1 MKRFISTLLVAGA
14 LAGSVQAYD
23 LPSVN
28 LGFTSF
34 LDGAPPAGPG
44 FYLTEYLQFYTA
56 DKFAGSHGGGAFAPA
71 TPKVDVYASLSQVI
85 YQSNQPILLGGK
97 WGVDF
102 ILPVVNFDL
111 KPGGSPLSDN
121 GTGIGDCLV
130 GPYIQWDPIMGK
142 NGPVFVHRIEL
153 QCITPTGR
161 YSATDALNPGANFFS
176 FDPYWAAT
184 WFPTPKCELSWR
196 IHYLW
201 NDENDEPF
209 VGYGVN
215 RTQAGDAVHL
225 NFASS
230 YELLPHQL
238 RAGING
244 YYLKQLGASTMNGH
258 AVTGR
263 EQVLGLGP
271 GAIYSFSQNDHI
283 FANIYFEL
291 AAENRPEGERYILRW
306 VHHF

>member
-1 MKRFISTLLVAGA
+1 MKRFLIAVLVAVA
-14 LAGSVQAYD
+14 TATAVHAFD
-23 LPSVN
+23 LPTVN

-44 FYLTEYLQFYTA
+44 FYFTEYLQYYTA
-56 DKFAGSHGGGAFAPA
+56 DKFAGPHGGGAFAPA
-71 TPKVDVYASLSQVI
+71 TPKVDVFASLSQVI

-111 KPGGSPLSDN
+111 RPGGSPLSDN
-121 GTGIGDCLV
+121 GAGIGDFLV

-161 YSATDALNPGANFFS
+161 YSANDALNPGANFFS

-196 IHYLW
+196 VHYLW

-209 VGYGVN
+209 VGYAVN
-215 RTQAGDAVHL
+215 KSQAGDAVHL

-230 YELLPHQL
+230 YELIPHQL

-244 YYLKQLGASTMNGH
+244 YYLKQLGASTVNGI
-258 AVTGR
+258 AVGGR

-291 AAENRPEGERYILRW
+291 AAENRPEGERFILRW

>member
-1 MKRFISTLLVAGA
+1 MKRFLIAVLVAVA
-14 LAGSVQAYD
+14 TAATVHAYD
-23 LPSVN
+23 LPTVN
-28 LGFTSF
+28 LGLTSF

-44 FYLTEYLQFYTA
+44 FYFTQYLEFYHSERFVNA
-56 DKFAGSHGGGAFAPA
+56 PGGG
-71 TPKVDVYASLSQVI
+71 TPNVEVYVSASQLI
-85 YQSNQPILLGGK
+85 YQSNQPVLLGGK

-102 ILPVVNFDL
+102 ILPVVNYDL
-111 KPGGSPLSDN
+111 TSNGVLSDN
-121 GTGIGDCLV
+121 GTGIGDILV
-130 GPYIQWDPIMGK
+130 GPYIQWDPIMSK
-142 NGPVFVHRIEL
+142 TGPVFVHRIEL

-161 YSATDALNPGANFFS
+161 YSANDALNPGANFFS

-184 WFPTPKCELSWR
+184 WFPTPECELSWR

-201 NDENDEPF
+201 NDENDHPF
-209 VGYGVN
+209 IVFPGK
-215 RTQAGDAVHL
+215 TQAGEAVHL

-230 YELLPHQL
+230 YEILSHQL

-244 YYLKQLGASTMNGH
+244 YYLKQVTASTVSGG
-258 AVTGR
+258 AIPGR

-291 AAENRPEGERYILRW
+291 AAENRPEGERFILRW